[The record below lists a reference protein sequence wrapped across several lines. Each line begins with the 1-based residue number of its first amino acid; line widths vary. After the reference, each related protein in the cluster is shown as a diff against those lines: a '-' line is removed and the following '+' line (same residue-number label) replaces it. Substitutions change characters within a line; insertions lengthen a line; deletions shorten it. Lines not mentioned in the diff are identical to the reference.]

1 MTTSRTIGAF
11 TWLFRATLWLYPA
24 EFRRLFSAD
33 LPTTFAI
40 EARQV
45 LERTG
50 YSSLLLYGGHNI
62 LVATVGAAAEWNTVL
77 QARFGATIVGRG
89 MSRSVNGGGWI
100 HNIRQDTRYAVRGLF
115 KSPAFSVT
123 ALLTIA
129 IGVGATTTI
138 FSVVHGVLLEPLPY
152 PNADRLVRIYQQ
164 NAPTNRWAI
173 SVADFLAIE
182 EQQQS
187 FASVAALSNGTA
199 TLTGRG
205 EPEQIQVAYATA
217 GIFET
222 LGLEPAQGRGFL
234 PEESDP
240 GAEPV
245 VVLSHA
251 LSERHF
257 GPGVDAVGQQLKLD
271 GAAYTVIGVMAPSV
285 RTLGGSREKAA
296 WPILKLA
303 PPTRRGPFF
312 LRGLAR
318 IRNGTTMEQAGTDL
332 AQISRRI
339 FPLWAPGFSDERATL
354 TPYDLRDVIVG
365 NVGPALLLLFGAVGV
380 VLLIGV
386 ANVANLLL
394 VRATDRERE
403 MALRT
408 ALGATRGR
416 LTRQLLIESLILAT
430 VGGGLGVLA
439 AYAGLD
445 AMLALGPNIPR
456 LEDVGLDG
464 TAIAFAVT
472 VTVLSGVLFGMA
484 PMVHG
489 VSTDLAARLHGG
501 GRGASQ
507 GRAWHRLRGTLVT
520 GEFALSLPLLMAA
533 ALLLA
538 SLVKLQRVDAGFDP
552 TDVITARV
560 SLPTGSYA
568 DAESINRF
576 WDEALRRIEET
587 PGVESAA
594 ISSAL
599 PPDSPGATNN
609 FDLLDEPVPPGT
621 SQPAVPWPV
630 VTSGFFNT
638 MGIPLLAG
646 RLPEADR
653 AADAPPVVVVSQ
665 RWAERFFPGE
675 SVVGREMIAGGCLE
689 CGPYTV
695 IGVVG
700 NVKYLGLD
708 GDNEG
713 AVYESQ
719 TQWAWRT
726 VNLVFRTRGA
736 PGNVVDRVRRE
747 IHALDPSLALAR
759 VQSMDERLSQSVAQP
774 RYWTTLIGLFA
785 VVGLVLAAVGIYG
798 VLSYTVSRQ
807 TRDIGVRMALGADRA
822 AVRRMVIRR
831 GMRHAL
837 LGTGIGLAGAVL
849 ATRWLES
856 MLFEVS
862 PTDGATLAVVSC
874 VLLLVALAA
883 CHGPAYRAT
892 RVDPIR
898 ALSSE

>member
-1 MTTSRTIGAF
+1 MTASRIIGGF
-11 TWLFRATLWLYPA
+11 TLLFRATLWLYPTD
-24 EFRRLFSAD
+24 FRRLFSAD
-33 LPTTFAI
+33 FGATFAD

-45 LERTG
+45 LDQNG
-50 YSSLLLYGGHNI
+50 YFSLALYGGHNI

-77 QARFGATIVGRG
+77 RARFGATAVGRG
-89 MSRSVNGGGWI
+89 MSRSMNGGGWV
-100 HNIRQDTRYAVRGLF
+100 HNVRQDTRYAVRGLL
-115 KSPAFSVT
+115 KAPAFSAT

-129 IGVGATTTI
+129 IGVGATTAI

-152 PNADRLVRIYQQ
+152 PDADRLVRIYQQ
-164 NAPTNRWAI
+164 NAPANRWGI
-173 SVADFLAIE
+173 SVADFQAVE

-187 FASVAALSNGTA
+187 FTSVAALRNGTV

-205 EPEQIQVAYATA
+205 EPEQIQVAYATS

-222 LGLEPAQGRGFL
+222 LGIEPEQGRGFR
-234 PEESDP
+234 PDEGEA
-240 GAEPV
+240 GTEPV

-251 LSERHF
+251 LGERHF
-257 GPGVDAVGQQLKLD
+257 GPGVDVVGERLTLD
-271 GAAYTVIGVMAPSV
+271 GTAYTVIGVMAPSV

-318 IRNGTTMEQAGTDL
+318 IRDGATREQAGTDL
-332 AQISRRI
+332 AQISKRI

-354 TPYDLRDVIVG
+354 TPYDLREVIVG

-394 VRATDRERE
+394 VRATGRERE

-416 LTRQLLIESLILAT
+416 LARQLLIESLILAA
-430 VGGGLGVLA
+430 VGGGLGVLV

-445 AMLALGPNIPR
+445 AMLALEPNIPR
-456 LEDVGLDG
+456 LEDVGMDG
-464 TAIAFAVT
+464 TAIAFAVA
-472 VTVLSGVLFGMA
+472 VTGLSGVLFGMT
-484 PMVHG
+484 PLVHG
-489 VSTDLAARLHGG
+489 VSTNLAAKLHGG
-501 GRGASQ
+501 GRAASQ
-507 GRAWHRLRGTLVT
+507 GRAWNRLRGTLVT

-552 TDVITARV
+552 TDVTTARV
-560 SLPTGSYA
+560 SLSSQSYPE
-568 DAESINRF
+568 AESVRRF

-599 PPDSPGATNN
+599 PPDSPGTTNN
-609 FDLLDEPVPPGT
+609 FDLLDKPVPPGT

-630 VTSGFFNT
+630 VTPGFFHT

-646 RLPEADR
+646 RLPDAER

-719 TQWAWRT
+719 TQWTWRT

-736 PGNVVDRVRRE
+736 PGNVIDHVRRE
-747 IHALDPSLALAR
+747 IHALDPSIALAR
-759 VQSMDERLSQSVAQP
+759 VVSMDERLAQSVAQP
-774 RYWTTLIGLFA
+774 RYWTTLVGLFA
-785 VVGLVLAAVGIYG
+785 AVGLILAAVGIYG
-798 VLSYTVSRQ
+798 VLSYSVTRQ

-822 AVRRMVIRR
+822 TVRRMVVRR

-837 LGTGIGLAGAVL
+837 LGTAIGLAATVM

-856 MLFEVS
+856 LLFGVS
-862 PTDGATLAVVSC
+862 PTDGATLAAVSG

>member
-1 MTTSRTIGAF
+1 MTTCRTITVF
-11 TWLFRATLWLYPA
+11 TQLLRWTLLLNPP
-24 EFRRLFSAD
+24 EFRRLFSGDMPA
-33 LPTTFAI
+33 TFAR
-40 EARQV
+40 EACQV
-45 LERTG
+45 LDREG
-50 YSSLLLYGGHNI
+50 YLPLVLYGAYNT
-62 LVATVGAAAEWNTVL
+62 LAAVVGATAEWTTVL
-77 QARFGATIVGRG
+77 RQRFYATAIGRST
-89 MSRSVNGGGWI
+89 SRTVSGGGWI
-100 HNIRQDTRYAVRGLF
+100 HNSRQDTRYALRGLL
-115 KSPAFSVT
+115 KAPAFSAT

-129 IGVGATTTI
+129 IGVGATTAI

-152 PNADRLVRIYQQ
+152 PDADRLVRIYQQ
-164 NAPTNRWAI
+164 NAPTNRWGI

-182 EQQQS
+182 EQQRS
-187 FASVAALSNGTA
+187 FASVAALTNGTA

-205 EPEQIQVAYATA
+205 EPEQIQVAYATV

-222 LGLEPAQGRGFL
+222 LGIEPAQGRGFL
-234 PEESDP
+234 PEESQP

-245 VVLSHA
+245 VVLGHA

-257 GPGVDAVGQQLKLD
+257 GPGIDAVGEHLTLD
-271 GAAYTVIGVMAPSV
+271 GMAYTVIGVMAPGV

-303 PPTRRGPFF
+303 TPTRRGPFF

-318 IRNGTTMEQAGTDL
+318 IRDGATLEQAGEDL
-332 AQISRRI
+332 TQISRRI
-339 FPLWAPGFSDERATL
+339 FPLWAPGFSDEQATL
-354 TPYDLRDVIVG
+354 TPYDLREVIVG

-386 ANVANLLL
+386 ANVANLML
-394 VRATDRERE
+394 VRATGRERE

-416 LTRQLLIESLILAT
+416 LSRQLLIESLLLAT
-430 VGGGLGVLA
+430 VGGVLGVVVA
-439 AYAGLD
+439 HAGLNV
-445 AMLALGPNIPR
+445 MLQMGPTIPR
-456 LEDVGLDG
+456 LEEVGLDG

-472 VTVLSGVLFGMA
+472 VTIVSGVLFGMA
-484 PMVHG
+484 PLIHG
-489 VSTDLAARLHGG
+489 ASTDLAARLHAG
-501 GRGASQ
+501 GRGASE
-507 GRAWHRLRGTLVT
+507 GRAWHRLRGVLVT

-533 ALLLA
+533 ALLMA
-538 SLVKLQRVDAGFDP
+538 SLTKLQRVDAGFDP
-552 TDVITARV
+552 TNVITASV
-560 SLPTGSYA
+560 SLPSTSYP
-568 DAESINRF
+568 DGESMRQF

-587 PGVESAA
+587 PGIESAA

-599 PPDSPGATNN
+599 PPDSPGVTNN
-609 FDLLDEPVPPGT
+609 FDLLDKPVPPGA
-621 SQPAVPWPV
+621 SQPGVPWPV
-630 VTSGFFNT
+630 VTPGFFGT

-646 RLPEADR
+646 RLPEAGR
-653 AADAPPVVVVSQ
+653 APDAPPVVVVSQ

-675 SVVGREMIAGGCLE
+675 SAVGREMIAGGCFE

-719 TQWAWRT
+719 TQWTWRT
-726 VNLVFRTRGA
+726 VNLVIRTRG
-736 PGNVVDRVRRE
+736 GTDNVVDRVRRE
-747 IHALDPSLALAR
+747 IHALDPDIALAR
-759 VQSMDERLSQSVAQP
+759 VQTMDERLAQSVAQP
-774 RYWTTLIGLFA
+774 RYWTTLVGMFA
-785 VVGLVLAAVGIYG
+785 VVGLILAAVGIYG
-798 VLSYTVSRQ
+798 VLSYAVSRQ

-822 AVRRMVIRR
+822 TVRRMVVWR
-831 GMRHAL
+831 GMRHAM
-837 LGTGIGLAGAVL
+837 LGTGIGLAGAIV

-856 MLFEVS
+856 MLFGVS
-862 PTDGATLAVVSC
+862 PTDGATLVGVSS

-883 CHGPAYRAT
+883 CHGPARRAT